1 VVVEADIDALGGWRE
16 MDNDTTL
23 ISVVFDGCRAPLPQS
38 RTDAFSGTSL
48 GTAQPPKSKSMS
60 LDSPP
65 LRSIDRDGSAPE
77 AQK

>member
-1 VVVEADIDALGGWRE
+1 MDALGGWRE

-23 ISVVFDGCRAPLPQS
+23 ISVVLTDAAREYFPLPQS